1 MKRYTTVIFDLDG
14 TLLDTLA
21 DLADGVNIALRL
33 HGFPEHTTE
42 EVCMAVGSGV
52 VRLMEQMVPGG
63 KDNPDFEPC
72 LADFRREYA
81 KIAQNKTCPYA
92 GIPELLEHLA
102 AAGLRMA
109 VVSNKFHGA
118 VVDLVRHY
126 FPIIPVAAGEREAEG
141 IRKKPA
147 PDTVL
152 WVMQQFGVTA
162 EECVYIGDSDV
173 DIATAKNASMDC
185 ISVTWGFR
193 DRAFLAAHGASVYA
207 DTPAE
212 LEKLLLKKD

>member
-42 EVCMAVGSGV
+42 EVCMAVGNGV
-52 VRLMEQMVPGG
+52 VRLMEQMVPDG
-63 KDNPDFEPC
+63 KNNPDFEAC
-72 LADFRREYA
+72 LATFRTEYA
-81 KIAQNKTCPYA
+81 KIARNKTCPYA
-92 GIPELLEHLA
+92 GIPELLEHLD

-118 VVDLVRHY
+118 VVDLVQHY
-126 FPIIPVAAGEREAEG
+126 FPIIPVAAGERETEG